1 VNFNLNEKKL
11 TIPYFYYELIVV
23 GLRIIKKGKS
33 RTIINNKVCQNFSGS
48 IYCSCSG
55 KNSFGELIFHF
66 QGDSQLIVDLS
77 DYVYYNESAA
87 FLQCRVDIAL
97 SDNKKFIV
105 GLRGLDN
112 TILSFDLNDKKIE
125 FFQKREKDKDMEWWE
140 FLLAFLALVVF
151 FVWMIN
157 DIHEHTE

>member
-1 VNFNLNEKKL
+1 M
-11 TIPYFYYELIVV
+11 
-23 GLRIIKKGKS
+23 
-33 RTIINNKVCQNFSGS
+33 
-48 IYCSCSG
+48 
-55 KNSFGELIFHF
+55 
-66 QGDSQLIVDLS
+66 S

-125 FFQKREKDKDMEWWE
+125 FFQKREKDKGIKWWE
-140 FLLAFLALVVF
+140 FLLALLAIVAFLVCACYKP
-151 FVWMIN
+151 
-157 DIHEHTE
+157 EHIE

>member
-1 VNFNLNEKKL
+1 M
-11 TIPYFYYELIVV
+11 
-23 GLRIIKKGKS
+23 RIIKKRKRKS
-33 RTIINNKVCQNFSGS
+33 RTIIYNKVCQNFSGS

-125 FFQKREKDKDMEWWE
+125 FFQKEKKEKKEKKQEDMEWWE
-140 FLLAFLALVVF
+140 PLLWLLALVAF
-151 FVWMIN
+151 IVWMIN

>member
-1 VNFNLNEKKL
+1 M
-11 TIPYFYYELIVV
+11 
-23 GLRIIKKGKS
+23 
-33 RTIINNKVCQNFSGS
+33 
-48 IYCSCSG
+48 
-55 KNSFGELIFHF
+55 
-66 QGDSQLIVDLS
+66 S

-125 FFQKREKDKDMEWWE
+125 FFQKEKKVKKEKKQEDMEGWE
-140 FLLAFLALVVF
+140 PLLWLLALVAF
-151 FVWMIN
+151 IVWMIN
-157 DIHEHTE
+157 DIHGHTE